1 MLRLNF
7 KKRQLLGIEL
17 KEQEKRRSDFY
28 FSHFHLR
35 HFILWIQTHINPILV
50 PSTMKKTIHLSLA
63 VASALFLSGL
73 SAIGKAKDS
82 ASATDLFEGPLL
94 DAKGTEVSK
103 DALTGK
109 TIGIYFSAHWCPP
122 CRTFTPKLVKF
133 RDANKKDFEVVFVS
147 SDRSPKAQLDYMK
160 ETGMKWYTMPHRSSA
175 ANALAKKYGVR
186 GIPALIIVSPE
197 GKTITKNGRGDV
209 SSNAGGALK
218 AWAKK
223 SS

>member
-1 MLRLNF
+1 M
-7 KKRQLLGIEL
+7 
-17 KEQEKRRSDFY
+17 
-28 FSHFHLR
+28 
-35 HFILWIQTHINPILV
+35 
-50 PSTMKKTIHLSLA
+50 KTIIPFSLA
-63 VASALFLSGL
+63 IASAFILSGL
-73 SAIGKAKDS
+73 CAIGKDKDS
-82 ASATDLFEGPLL
+82 PSVTDLFEGPLL

-103 DALTGK
+103 KALAGK
-109 TIGIYFSAHWCPP
+109 TVGIYFSAHWCPP
-122 CRTFTPKLVKF
+122 CRSFTPKLVKF